1 MNLNQVSLKKFK
13 LKENIYICPDLI
25 VVFSF
30 VRVREHGLNC
40 CVDYFQFYFF
50 LKRKTIG
57 DLLVILKKIFGFR
70 LKKINKSPNGNGA
83 FLLRILIVCPRDPY
97 YPYLGKH
104 KGEER
109 MSIEIAKKR
118 KGRILYDST
127 QCFKIYIEYSA
138 QTRDFLYFKY

>member
-40 CVDYFQFYFF
+40 CLFSILFF

-57 DLLVILKKIFGFR
+57 DLLVILKKIFVFR
-70 LKKINKSPNGNGA
+70 LKKINKSSNGNGA

-118 KGRILYDST
+118 KGRILSDST
-127 QCFKIYIEYSA
+127 QCFKIYKEYSA
-138 QTRDFLYFKY
+138 